1 MLPPDVFSKHAFW
14 GTHGPAKKLFVLKKL
29 GQLFC
34 TNELQFLDDRLLQ
47 SPSWLFMLTSA
58 ELLSGL
64 AAQYGTP
71 LYLLDVQKILGA
83 MNTLRDGLSIHY
95 PNSEITYS
103 VKTNYLSHIL
113 RQVLSHGNRLEVVSR
128 HEMMLAQEN
137 GAQPN
142 QLLLNGPVKSL
153 EDLIYCYQHSIDLN
167 LDSVDELQA
176 ATTIGTLDKP
186 FRLGLRAAATLKNGN
201 ISRFGIDFGDSDA
214 VSQIRK
220 LIQNPC
226 IDVIGLHTH
235 HSSRRDA
242 QSYCDRIDHLSKIAK
257 LLEIKPEYLDIG
269 GGVGST
275 PPPEIAAQLTY
286 PIDDPK
292 QLATIIGKHAFEKWG
307 SQGPRIILEPGIA
320 VLAESMNYL
329 TRIVSVK
336 NRGTGQIAV
345 CDGSLFDVNPL
356 RSTVHPPCHL
366 LTAHDDPSEPSSES
380 TRLYGGTCMEIDQIG
395 TLPAGRTPR
404 PGDLV
409 HVSNV
414 GAYSACLAPQFII
427 PPAPI
432 YSVDLNKIIRQ
443 RPTLGNFIGAGK

>member
-1 MLPPDVFSKHAFW
+1 
-14 GTHGPAKKLFVLKKL
+14 
-29 GQLFC
+29 
-34 TNELQFLDDRLLQ
+34 
-47 SPSWLFMLTSA
+47 MLTSA
-58 ELLSGL
+58 ELFSGL

-71 LYLLDVQKILGA
+71 LYLLDVQKVLGA

-113 RQVLSHGNRLEVVSR
+113 RQVLTHGYRLEVVSR
-128 HEMMLAQEN
+128 HEMLLAQEN
-137 GAQPN
+137 GAQPK

-153 EDLIYCYQHSIDLN
+153 EDLHYCYQHSIDLN
-167 LDSVDELQA
+167 LDSVDELQT
-176 ATTIGTLDKP
+176 ATTIGTLEKP

-214 VSQIRK
+214 VDQIRK

-226 IDVIGLHTH
+226 IDVVGLHTH

-242 QSYCDRIDHLSKIAK
+242 QSYCDRLDHLSQVAE
-257 LLEIKPEYLDIG
+257 LLNITPKYLDIG
-269 GGVGST
+269 GGVGSV
-275 PPPEIAAQLTY
+275 PPPEIASQLSY

-292 QLATIIGKHAFEKWG
+292 QLATTIGKFARDKWG
-307 SQGPRIILEPGIA
+307 VQGPRIIMEPGIA

-356 RSTVHPPCHL
+356 RSAVHPSCHL
-366 LTAHDDPSEPSSES
+366 VPSLTDPIPSSDEP
-380 TRLYGGTCMEIDQIG
+380 TKLYGGTCMEIDQIG
-395 TLPAGRTPR
+395 VLPPRQTPLV
-404 PGDLV
+404 GDLV
-409 HVSNV
+409 VVTNV

-432 YSVDLNKIIRQ
+432 YSLDSSKIIRQ
-443 RPTLGNFIGAGK
+443 RPSLGNFIGAGT